1 MKRVYYL
8 FVLVFLSIFFTSCV
22 TLQHPHF
29 SPEEE
34 AALYPESAYIPE
46 SFNWSEVCPG
56 IFRFDYKNQDFPI
69 IYHAVKIDL
78 SQPGLELLAFPDA
91 SLQELSAYVEGS
103 EEALAQPLT
112 YRSIATSKFAAINK
126 CAVAINLSPFSGKN
140 GSWGL
145 GAKLGSLR
153 QLVGLHVADGLIISE
168 PVSRY
173 AAISFT
179 KKTKDDGSTY
189 WQANIE
195 RNQSQKTAES
205 SDFAF
210 GGFYIVLEDGQ
221 IQDFKSRTHDS
232 RSGAGLSE
240 DGKTLYLLV
249 VEGENPFKS
258 QGLSYPQC
266 AQLFKA
272 MGCSDALELDGG
284 GSSELCINGRS
295 VLSYTNFRVQ
305 ANSLGFNVDF

>member
-1 MKRVYYL
+1 MMKKKLQLAVLSAILLL
-8 FVLVFLSIFFTSCV
+8 FVSCV
-22 TLQHPHF
+22 SRPQFT
-29 SPEEE
+29 PEDEE
-34 AALYPESAYIPE
+34 FLYPLSTYIPE
-46 SFNWSEVCPG
+46 KFDWQEVCPG

-78 SQPGLELLAFPDA
+78 TQPGLELLAFPDA
-91 SLQELSAYVEGS
+91 SLQELSAYVEGDEVS
-103 EEALAQPLT
+103 LAQPLT

-140 GSWGL
+140 GSWNL
-145 GAKLGSLR
+145 SAKLGSLR
-153 QLVGLHVADGLIISE
+153 QLVGLHVADGLIISG

-221 IQDFKSRTHDS
+221 IQDFKSRSHDS

-240 DGKTLYLLV
+240 DGKILYLLV
-249 VEGENPFKS
+249 VEGENPLKS

>member
-1 MKRVYYL
+1 MMKKKLQLAVLSAILLL
-8 FVLVFLSIFFTSCV
+8 FVSCV
-22 TLQHPHF
+22 SRPQFT
-29 SPEEE
+29 PENEE
-34 AALYPESAYIPE
+34 FLYPFSTYIPE
-46 SFNWSEVCPG
+46 NFDWQEVCPG
-56 IFRFDYKNQDFPI
+56 IFRFDYKNQEFPI

-78 SQPGLELLAFPDA
+78 SQPGLELLTFPDA
-91 SLQELSAYVEGS
+91 SLQELSAYVEGDEVS
-103 EEALAQPLT
+103 LAQPLT

-140 GSWGL
+140 GSWNL
-145 GAKLGSLR
+145 SAKLGSLR

-173 AAISFT
+173 AAISFV

-205 SDFAF
+205 CDFAF

-221 IQDFKSRTHDS
+221 IQDFKSRSHDS